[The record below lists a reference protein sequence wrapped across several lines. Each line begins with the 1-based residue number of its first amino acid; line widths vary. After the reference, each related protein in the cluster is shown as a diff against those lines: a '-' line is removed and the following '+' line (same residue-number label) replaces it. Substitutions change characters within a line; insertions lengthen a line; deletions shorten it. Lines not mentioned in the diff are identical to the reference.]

1 MHMFGLAHANL
12 APCLMGP
19 TRPLMPRGL
28 GGPLHHF
35 GGPLGM
41 SASVR
46 PSLRI
51 RSHQITHLCC

>member
-1 MHMFGLAHANL
+1 MHMFGLPHANL

-28 GGPLHHF
+28 GGPLHQF

-41 SASVR
+41 PTSV
-46 PSLRI
+46 SLI
-51 RSHQITHLCC
+51 FIISFT